1 MNSVDTHRVRLLV
14 AALRSGQYPQARGRL
29 AILDISRTT
38 IQGFCCL
45 GVACETAIGNG
56 VGHRIIDGY
65 VFYYSRPDH
74 LNSSDNTANRH
85 TLPVGIR
92 DWFGFAD
99 TNPMIKVLCSQVP
112 NSHFALLCEDCRSH
126 YGDDRSETCD
136 NRVEVA
142 ATDANDTFRLD
153 LNQIADGFERMY
165 LENADD

>member
-1 MNSVDTHRVRLLV
+1 VRLLV
-14 AALRSGQYPQARGRL
+14 AALRSGQYPQARNRL
-29 AILDISRTT
+29 AILDVGRDT

-56 VGHRIIDGY
+56 VGHRIIEY
-65 VFYYSRPDH
+65 SNIFYYSRPDH
-74 LNSSDNTANRH
+74 PNSSNNPSNRH
-85 TLPVGIR
+85 TLPIGIR

-99 TNPMIKVLCSQVP
+99 TNPTIKVLCSQVP
-112 NSHFALLCEDCRSH
+112 LHQFIHWCEDCRGGN
-126 YGDDRSETCD
+126 YRNRNEACD